1 MNHSCCP
8 NAKAYKR
15 DEVIYISSS
24 RFAHF
29 SHQIASQ
36 QSDKTIELPLQDTD
50 GNAVII
56 ALEPIKKDDEVLSC

>member
-15 DEVIYISSS
+15 DE
-24 RFAHF
+24 
-29 SHQIASQ
+29 
-36 QSDKTIELPLQDTD
+36 DTD